1 MNIQTRESLKSLAC
15 HVLDLVLMDGST
27 RRRFAHSTVH
37 GKQCPIKNV
46 ILPQY
51 SKRSLWVVALP
62 FSTTMTCSRTP
73 STPSSLER
81 AIIVRTTSQVI
92 LPSP

>member
-15 HVLDLVLMDGST
+15 HVLDLALMDGST

-46 ILPQY
+46 ILPPVLEAQFVGGGFAILDY
-51 SKRSLWVVALP
+51 DDLLTYAINTILTRACHD
-62 FSTTMTCSRTP
+62 STNYKP
-73 STPSSLER
+73 SNST
-81 AIIVRTTSQVI
+81 
-92 LPSP
+92 